1 MPSSSDRKKPG
12 NRRAIGRRYEDA
24 AAQFLIQHGYSIL
37 DRNYQAGHKEI
48 DIVAG
53 KPGLIVF
60 VEVKA
65 ARSDRFGHPA
75 EWVSPRK
82 MRLLTQAAQEYI
94 ERKKISGR
102 DIRFDVICFVKGE
115 LEYYPGA
122 FEGIE

>member
-60 VEVKA
+60 VEVKG

-82 MRLLTQAAQEYI
+82 MRLLTQAAQVYLEEKNI
-94 ERKKISGR
+94 GGC
-102 DIRFDVICFVKGE
+102 DIRFDVVCFVKGE
-115 LEYYPGA
+115 LEYYSGA
-122 FEGIE
+122 FEGVE